1 VHPGQAEEAG
11 MLPLLDVLPRCCYS
25 ENDTHQDKYGLLQG
39 LRDLQSSVPGP
50 SDNYGVIPFQIIN
63 MVKKNSQ
70 ANIRLL
76 DGNQAAAEGVRLSRV
91 QVIAAYPIT
100 PQTPVTEV
108 LSEFVERGDLKSEY
122 IAVES
127 EHSVMAVC
135 TSASLVGA
143 RTFTATSAHGLA
155 YMHEMLHWAAGAR
168 LPIVL
173 ACVNRALGAPW
184 NILNDQQDS
193 ISQRD
198 TGWIQLYARNNQE
211 ILDTIIQAYK
221 IAETV
226 YVPVMVCY
234 DGYILSHT
242 EMPVEVPS
250 QAKVDKFLPPYKPH
264 TTLDPANPKN
274 YNLVTLAD
282 PRVNA
287 EGVLC
292 HGYMELRYL
301 LQEALQNSAE
311 TISKVGEEFGK
322 LFGRDYSD
330 MFWQDDMENAD
341 IVIVAM
347 GSLAMEATV
356 AAEMLRKEG
365 NKVGVLGLRTFRPF
379 PKAALSKALKKTR
392 LITVFDKN
400 ISYGAE
406 GATCSE
412 IKSALYGSKTE
423 AVIRNF
429 IVGLGG
435 RDVKARELA
444 DAVRSALP
452 AMKSGALN
460 SEHPEWICYI

>member
-1 VHPGQAEEAG
+1 
-11 MLPLLDVLPRCCYS
+11 M
-25 ENDTHQDKYGLLQG
+25 T
-39 LRDLQSSVPGP
+39 
-50 SDNYGVIPFQIIN
+50 
-63 MVKKNSQ
+63 KKNSN

-76 DGNQAAAEGVRLSRV
+76 DGNQAAAEGARLSRV

-100 PQTPVTEV
+100 PQTPLTEE
-108 LSEFVERGDLKSEY
+108 LSEFVESGDLKAEY

-127 EHSVMAVC
+127 EHSAMAVC

-168 LPIVL
+168 LPVVL

-226 YVPVMVCY
+226 YIPVMVCY
-234 DGYILSHT
+234 DGYVLSHT
-242 EMPVEVPS
+242 EMPVAVPS
-250 QAKVDKFLPPYKPH
+250 QQAVDKFLPSYKPH

-301 LQEALQNSAE
+301 LQEALQNSAK
-311 TISKVGEEFGK
+311 TITDIGKEFGE
-322 LFGRDYSD
+322 LFGRDYSS
-330 MFWQDDMENAD
+330 MFWEDSMGDAD

-347 GSLAMEATV
+347 GSLAMEATM
-356 AAEMLRKEG
+356 ARDMLRDEG
-365 NKVGVLGLRTFRPF
+365 HKVGVLGLRVFRPF
-379 PKAALSKALKKTR
+379 PKSALAKALEKAR
-392 LITVFDKN
+392 LVAVFDKN
-400 ISYGAE
+400 ISYGSE

-412 IKSALYGSKTE
+412 IKSALYGSKSK

-444 DAVRSALP
+444 DAVRNTLSSAE
-452 AMKSGALN
+452 SGALN
-460 SEHPEWICYI
+460 VEYPEWVCYI

>member
-1 VHPGQAEEAG
+1 MEGRG
-11 MLPLLDVLPRCCYS
+11 NLWDSLGTCPL
-25 ENDTHQDKYGLLQG
+25 
-39 LRDLQSSVPGP
+39 
-50 SDNYGVIPFQIIN
+50 VITELF
-63 MVKKNSQ
+63 MVKKINKT
-70 ANIRLL
+70 NIQLL
-76 DGNQAAAEGVRLSRV
+76 DGNQAAAEGARLSRV

-100 PQTPVTEV
+100 PQTPLTEE
-108 LSEFVERGDLKSEY
+108 LSEFVERGELKAEY
-122 IAVES
+122 VAVES
-127 EHSVMAVC
+127 EHSAMTVC

-168 LPIVL
+168 LPVVL

-198 TGWIQLYARNNQE
+198 TGWIQIYARNNQE
-211 ILDTIIQAYK
+211 ILDSIIQAYK

-226 YVPVMVCY
+226 SVPVMVCF

-242 EMPVEVPS
+242 EMPVDVPA
-250 QAKVDKFLPPYKPH
+250 QETVDKFLPPYKSH
-264 TTLDPANPKN
+264 TILDPANPKN

-287 EGVLC
+287 DGILC

-301 LQEALQNSAE
+301 LQEALQDSAE
-311 TISKVGEEFGK
+311 TIIKVGQEFGK
-322 LFGRDYSD
+322 SFGRSYANL
-330 MFWQDDMENAD
+330 FWEDDMDDAD

-347 GSLAMEATV
+347 GSLAMEAQV
-356 AAEMLRKEG
+356 AVDMLREEG
-365 NKVGVLGLRTFRPF
+365 HKVGVLGLRVFRPF
-379 PKAALSKALKKTR
+379 PKAALAKALEKAR
-392 LITVFDKN
+392 LIVVFDKN
-400 ISYGAE
+400 ISYGSE

-412 IKSALYGSKTE
+412 IKSALYGSKTK
-423 AVIRNF
+423 AAIRNF

-444 DAVRSALP
+444 DAVRKALP
-452 AMKSGALN
+452 SIKSGALN
-460 SEHPEWICYI
+460 AEHPEWICYI

>member
-1 VHPGQAEEAG
+1 VSGSLTG
-11 MLPLLDVLPRCCYS
+11 K
-25 ENDTHQDKYGLLQG
+25 ENK
-39 LRDLQSSVPGP
+39 V
-50 SDNYGVIPFQIIN
+50 
-63 MVKKNSQ
+63 
-70 ANIRLL
+70 NIRLL
-76 DGNQAAAEGVRLSRV
+76 DGNQAAAEGAKLSRI

-100 PQTPVTEV
+100 PQTPLTEA
-108 LSEFVERGDLKSEY
+108 LSEFVERGDLKAEY
-122 IAVES
+122 VAVES
-127 EHSVMAVC
+127 EHSAMAVC

-168 LPIVL
+168 LPVVL
-173 ACVNRALGAPW
+173 ACVNRAIGAPW

-198 TGWIQLYARNNQE
+198 TGWIQIYARNNQE

-226 YVPVMVCY
+226 YVPVMVCF
-234 DGYILSHT
+234 DGYVLSHT
-242 EMPVEVPS
+242 EMPVEIPS
-250 QAKVDKFLPPYKPH
+250 QDEVDKFLPSYKPH

-301 LQEALQNSAE
+301 LQETLQNSAE
-311 TISKVGEEFGK
+311 TIIQVGQEFSK
-322 LFGRDYSD
+322 LFGRNYANV
-330 MFWQDDMENAD
+330 FWEDDVDDAD
-341 IVIVAM
+341 TVIVAM
-347 GSLAMEATV
+347 GSLAMEAKM
-356 AAEMLRKEG
+356 AAEMLREEG
-365 NKVGVLGLRTFRPF
+365 HKVGLLGLRVFRPF
-379 PKAALSKALKKTR
+379 PKAALAKALEKAR
-392 LITVFDKN
+392 LIVVFDKN
-400 ISYGAE
+400 ISYGSE

-412 IKSALYGSKTE
+412 IKSALYGSKTN
-423 AVIRNF
+423 AAIRNF

-444 DAVRSALP
+444 DAVRKALTSL
-452 AMKSGALN
+452 KTGDLN
-460 SEHPEWICYI
+460 IEHPEWICYI

>member
-1 VHPGQAEEAG
+1 
-11 MLPLLDVLPRCCYS
+11 L
-25 ENDTHQDKYGLLQG
+25 
-39 LRDLQSSVPGP
+39 
-50 SDNYGVIPFQIIN
+50 
-63 MVKKNSQ
+63 VKKTNE

-76 DGNQAAAEGVRLSRV
+76 DGNQAAAEGAKLSRV

-100 PQTPVTEV
+100 PQTPLTEE
-108 LSEFVERGDLKSEY
+108 LSEFVERDELKAEY

-127 EHSVMAVC
+127 EHSAMTVC

-168 LPIVL
+168 LPVVL

-198 TGWIQLYARNNQE
+198 TGWIQIYARNNQE
-211 ILDTIIQAYK
+211 IIDSIIQAYK

-226 YVPVMVCY
+226 YVPVMVCF
-234 DGYILSHT
+234 DGYVLSHT
-242 EMPVEVPS
+242 EMPVDMPS
-250 QAKVDKFLPPYKPH
+250 QEEVDKFLPAYKPH
-264 TTLDPANPKN
+264 TILDPANPKN

-301 LQEALQNSAE
+301 LQEALQNSAK
-311 TISKVGEEFGK
+311 TITKVGKEFGK
-322 LFGRDYSD
+322 LFGRDYSSL
-330 MFWQDDMENAD
+330 FWEDNVDEAE
-341 IVIVAM
+341 IVIVAT

-356 AAEMLRKEG
+356 AMDMLREEG
-365 NKVGVLGLRTFRPF
+365 HKVGVLGLRVFRPF
-379 PKAALSKALKKTR
+379 PKAALAKALEKAS
-392 LITVFDKN
+392 LVVVFDKN
-400 ISYGAE
+400 ISYGSE

-412 IKSALYGSKTE
+412 TKSALYGSKTKA
-423 AVIRNF
+423 AVRNF

-444 DAVRSALP
+444 DAVRKTLP
-452 AMKSGALN
+452 IIESGVLN
-460 SEHPEWICYI
+460 AEYPEWVCYI